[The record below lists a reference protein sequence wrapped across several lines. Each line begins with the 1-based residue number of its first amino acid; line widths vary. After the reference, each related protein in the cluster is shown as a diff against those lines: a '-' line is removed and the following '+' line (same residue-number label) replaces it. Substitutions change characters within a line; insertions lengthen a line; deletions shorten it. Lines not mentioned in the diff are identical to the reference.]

1 MQIWCKCQTINFRT
15 TVFFIKHILFLLN
28 IILIL
33 ILMHVVDIVINF
45 KSVYWYTDRRVFCA
59 HFKLFLLWY
68 WYSYHTYRS
77 FNHEKSIVVFV
88 IYCQVSHLLD
98 TCVLSS
104 SKTKS
109 GETKKETLGKPFL
122 LFLMLQFPQVV
133 RSYHVEDDT
142 SSQN

>member
-1 MQIWCKCQTINFRT
+1 MITSGTDVYF
-15 TVFFIKHILFLLN
+15 VLILN
-28 IILIL
+28 CSCYGIDILI
-33 ILMHVVDIVINF
+33 IRTAVSI
-45 KSVYWYTDRRVFCA
+45 S
-59 HFKLFLLWY
+59 
-68 WYSYHTYRS
+68 
-77 FNHEKSIVVFV
+77 KSIVVFV

-98 TCVLSS
+98 TCILSS

-109 GETKKETLGKPFL
+109 GESKKETLGKPFL

>member
-1 MQIWCKCQTINFRT
+1 MITSGTDAYF
-15 TVFFIKHILFLLN
+15 VLILN
-28 IILIL
+28 CSCYGIDILITRTA
-33 ILMHVVDIVINF
+33 V
-45 KSVYWYTDRRVFCA
+45 
-59 HFKLFLLWY
+59 
-68 WYSYHTYRS
+68 
-77 FNHEKSIVVFV
+77 SIMRKVVFV

-109 GETKKETLGKPFL
+109 GETKKDTLGKPFL